1 MNIQKKLIEVLSQK
15 ATSPFFFLGSGFSRR
30 YIGLE
35 KWDELLKVFA
45 DKVGKPYGYYKSN
58 ANGNLPQ
65 VASLIAKDFQ
75 DKIWSDEKFF
85 SFREKYGD
93 NLTTDES
100 AFKYAISEYLQSK
113 LKPSISDY
121 LNLSK
126 EIEILQKLNVDSI
139 ITTNWDTFIEQL
151 FPSYEVYI
159 GQEELLFSNSILMG
173 EIFKIH
179 GSITEPD
186 SLVVT
191 QKDYDTFSIKNPY
204 LAAKLITIFVEHPI
218 IFIGYSLND
227 PNIISLIS
235 SIVSCLNTEKL
246 RLLQNNLIFIEYKD
260 YLPIC
265 IVSAYSYE
273 PVYNAIN
280 SIQRKIPAKVLRCC
294 KEQFYQLILTQDPQN
309 KMAVIDGNNIDKK
322 SDIEFL
328 WGIGVVSNQPS
339 SIGYKSI
346 GVNEIIKDVLNI
358 NKAHLDSD
366 SILKLSIPECQGY
379 VPKYKFLRDVGVNS
393 IEKLKKSPYTGLL
406 LYKKN
411 DLENKSYKNTF
422 AKKYSNKSIADLI
435 KQLDKDKVC
444 FFIIYAKLQ
453 SDDIELIEKFLVD
466 NYEHYMVNK
475 GQYRSY
481 YRKLVCYYDL
491 LKYGF

>member
-246 RLLQNNLIFIEYKD
+246 RLLQNNLIFI
-260 YLPIC
+260 
-265 IVSAYSYE
+265 VSAYSYE